1 MQKYGIGTG
10 VIVDKVHVGTHAAR
24 TDHRRLVRRC
34 ALARDGRRR
43 QYRCTRDSLRAIQ
56 CSAIEFSVDA
66 RSIVAIGNSRF
77 GAAWQDYAASSV
89 AMSKLHLYLRDASTT
104 NASLQTSQWAGG
116 GETVDGCALLFDSST
131 VVLNGIENVFGFVL
145 LLVRE

>member
-1 MQKYGIGTG
+1 M
-10 VIVDKVHVGTHAAR
+10 AF
-24 TDHRRLVRRC
+24 TDALVSF
-34 ALARDGRRR
+34 LSDTMETVVFD
-43 QYRCTRDSLRAIQ
+43 YITD
-56 CSAIEFSVDA
+56 
-66 RSIVAIGNSRF
+66 GNSRF

-116 GETVDGCALLFDSST
+116 GKTVDGCALLFDSST

-145 LLVRE
+145 LFVRE